1 MKLSRSDSASVDAYI
16 ATFPADVQG
25 VLRDVRDTI
34 RNAAPGAEER
44 ISYQMP
50 AYFEN
55 GVLAYFGGFKKHV
68 GLFPP
73 VADAALAKEAARYA
87 GPKGNLQFPL
97 KEPMPLDLIARIV
110 RARVTSNR
118 EKQR

>member
-1 MKLSRSDSASVDAYI
+1 MKPSRSDSASVDAYI
-16 ATFPADVQG
+16 AAFPADVQG
-25 VLRDVRDTI
+25 VLREVRDTI
-34 RNAAPGAEER
+34 RAAAPAAEER

-97 KEPMPLDLIARIV
+97 AEPMPLDLIARIV
-110 RARVTSNR
+110 RARATANR
-118 EKQR
+118 EKKR